1 MRLQVQ
7 GQNPAPAAAGVP
19 PREMYAYQVPADAA
33 QQAAGNAV
41 PALRA
46 AEERQPQNA
55 PQQAAPAQ
63 QAQADQTKLT
73 QAKPTQGQVA
83 AGLEPVQQ
91 AQAAPAVEGEQVN
104 AEGFDKIEEN
114 PFQVTLDQPKSTFAI
129 DVDTASYANV
139 RRYLL
144 AMNQLPPR
152 DAVRIEE
159 LINYFPY
166 QDPPPLSAS
175 PDPFAIHTEIARCP
189 WDAEHRLA
197 RIGIAG
203 RPIDQDRRPP
213 SNLVFLIDV
222 SGSMA
227 ADNKLP
233 LVKWSLQKLV
243 EQLTAKDRV
252 AIVVYASAAGE
263 FLSSTSC
270 DRKAEI
276 LSRIDQLV
284 AQGSTNGGAGIQLA
298 YDIAAKNFVNEGT
311 NRVILA
317 TDGDFNVGVTQREDL
332 EKLIEAK
339 AKSKV
344 FLTVLG
350 FGMGNLKD
358 GTLETLSRKGNGNYA
373 YIDTPEEAYKVL
385 VHEMGATLVTIAKDV
400 KIQLDFNP
408 AKVGAYRLIGY
419 ENRVMPN
426 EHFNDDTKDGGE
438 IGAGHHVT
446 ALYELVP
453 AGKLPRREAADA
465 PRFITPAQ
473 PAGNS
478 NVSFVVSLRYKPPQ
492 GDQSTKVERSVIDEG
507 LDYSRASDDFKLAT
521 AVAGF
526 GMLLRHSPSRGNLG
540 YPALIELLTPTLASD
555 PAGYRKEL
563 LQLVNKAK
571 QLAEGR

>member
-1 MRLQVQ
+1 M
-7 GQNPAPAAAGVP
+7 
-19 PREMYAYQVPADAA
+19 
-33 QQAAGNAV
+33 
-41 PALRA
+41 
-46 AEERQPQNA
+46 
-55 PQQAAPAQ
+55 
-63 QAQADQTKLT
+63 
-73 QAKPTQGQVA
+73 
-83 AGLEPVQQ
+83 QQ
-91 AQAAPAVEGEQVN
+91 AQAAPAVELEQ
-104 AEGFDKIEEN
+104 AKDEGFDKIEEN
-114 PFQVTLDQPKSTFAI
+114 PFQITMDQPKSTFAI

-166 QDPPPLSAS
+166 QDAPPLSAS
-175 PDPFAIHTEIARCP
+175 PDPFTIHTEIARCP

-227 ADNKLP
+227 APNKLP

-263 FLSSTSC
+263 FLSSTTC
-270 DRKAEI
+270 DHKAEI
-276 LSRIDQLV
+276 ISRIDQLV

-298 YDIAAKNFVNEGT
+298 YDIAAQNFLKEGT

-317 TDGDFNVGVTQREDL
+317 TDGDFNVGITQREDL

-385 VHEMGATLVTIAKDV
+385 VNEMGATLVTIAKDV

-408 AKVGAYRLIGY
+408 SKVGAYRLIGY

-453 AGKLPRREAADA
+453 ADKVPAKRPPMRPGSSRPPSLPGTATSHSSSACDTSRRRAIRARRSSAASSTRA
-465 PRFITPAQ
+465 STTAGPPMISSCPPRSPASACSCVNH
-473 PAGNS
+473 PREETLAIPRSSSWSRPRSRTIRPVTGR
-478 NVSFVVSLRYKPPQ
+478 SFCSSFKRPSSLRKA
-492 GDQSTKVERSVIDEG
+492 GDASRS
-507 LDYSRASDDFKLAT
+507 
-521 AVAGF
+521 
-526 GMLLRHSPSRGNLG
+526 SPM
-540 YPALIELLTPTLASD
+540 P
-555 PAGYRKEL
+555 
-563 LQLVNKAK
+563 
-571 QLAEGR
+571 GRV

>member
-1 MRLQVQ
+1 MQASLDQAGKPVLRRQLQP
-7 GQNPAPAAAGVP
+7 GQNPRGRGRGRPTAGACTP
-19 PREMYAYQVPADAA
+19 IKCPADAA
-33 QQAAGNAV
+33 QQTAGKAV

-46 AEERQPQNA
+46 AEERQAQNA
-55 PQQAAPAQ
+55 PQQALLPRRR
-63 QAQADQTKLT
+63 TRL
-73 QAKPTQGQVA
+73 PRPSSQGQVA

-91 AQAAPAVEGEQVN
+91 AQAAPALDGDQAN
-104 AEGFDKIEEN
+104 GEGFDKIEEN
-114 PFQVTLDQPKSTFAI
+114 PFQITLDQPKSTFAI

-227 ADNKLP
+227 AANKLP

-298 YDIAAKNFVNEGT
+298 YDIAAQNFVKEGT

-385 VHEMGATLVTIAKDV
+385 VNEMGATLVTIAKDV

-408 AKVGAYRLIGY
+408 SKVGAYRLIGY

-453 AGKLPRREAADA
+453 AGKVPRK
-465 PRFITPAQ
+465 
-473 PAGNS
+473 S
-478 NVSFVVSLRYKPPQ
+478 
-492 GDQSTKVERSVIDEG
+492 
-507 LDYSRASDDFKLAT
+507 
-521 AVAGF
+521 
-526 GMLLRHSPSRGNLG
+526 
-540 YPALIELLTPTLASD
+540 
-555 PAGYRKEL
+555 
-563 LQLVNKAK
+563 
-571 QLAEGR
+571 GR